1 VGIANPCCAHRGASG
16 LAPENTM
23 AAMKKAL
30 SFPFVEWIELDV
42 QLSKDGV
49 PVVIHDDTV
58 DRTTDRKGRVAD
70 FTAAELQAMDAGS
83 RFSPAFRGEPVPTL
97 EQVLELTAGK
107 CRLNI
112 ELKTYGGRYP
122 GIEAAVV
129 GMLRR
134 HGRTLDTVIT
144 SFDPLAL
151 RRVKE
156 ADGAIRTG
164 LIIDA
169 APPGLEQAL
178 ARIGATFLSIGWNR
192 LKAGRMDSFRRAGLT
207 VMAWTVD
214 RKYAMRKIAAMGEDI
229 IICTNYPDRFGEL
242 REERRRRWF
251 GN

>member
-1 VGIANPCCAHRGASG
+1 MGIDNPCCAHRGASG
-16 LAPENTM
+16 LAPENTI
-23 AAMKKAL
+23 AAMERAL
-30 SFPFVEWIELDV
+30 AFPFVEWIELDV

-83 RFSPAFRGEPVPTL
+83 WFSREFRGEPVPTL
-97 EQVLELTAGK
+97 EQVLELTAGR

-122 GIEAAVV
+122 GIEAAVA

-134 HGRTLDTVIT
+134 HGRIRDTVIT

-151 RRVKE
+151 KRVRE
-156 ADGAIRTG
+156 AEGGLRTG

-169 APPGLEQAL
+169 APPGLEHAL

-192 LKAGRMDSFRRAGLT
+192 LKEGRMESFRKAGLT

-214 RKYAMRKIAAMGEDI
+214 RKYAMRRIAAMGGDI
-229 IICTNYPDRFGEL
+229 IICTNRPDRFGEL
-242 REERRRRWF
+242 REQRRRWRF
-251 GN
+251 GG